1 MSSLAVPAGRSE
13 NEVTLAAALEQIAGR
28 AAELDASPRFPAGNI
43 DALRSAGVLQLAADR
58 GESTL
63 AREIELVRA
72 VARADGSTS
81 RILDGHFNG
90 VERVAMAAPGELREE
105 ELRAVGRGEL
115 VLGVWGAD
123 PSGDEGA
130 PAYLVRLDSGELVL
144 RGVKTF
150 CSGAGGI
157 DRALVVAR
165 DDDGARRLAYVDAR
179 AGLEIDRSWYRASGL
194 RSSESHRV
202 EFRDARVL
210 AVLGE
215 PDELAR
221 QPWFARDAVR
231 TAATWAGLADAIL
244 AATIAE
250 LEVLAP
256 DDVRARRVAGMRIAL
271 ATIDRWLD
279 HTGRALSA
287 GAPAAD
293 PASLALETRAAIS
306 FAARTIGHDAV
317 EACGSRALSRGGTLD
332 RSRRDLEIFL
342 LQHRLDPKLV
352 ELGHM
357 TLGEGSP

>member
-1 MSSLAVPAGRSE
+1 
-13 NEVTLAAALEQIAGR
+13 
-28 AAELDASPRFPAGNI
+28 
-43 DALRSAGVLQLAADR
+43 
-58 GESTL
+58 
-63 AREIELVRA
+63 
-72 VARADGSTS
+72 
-81 RILDGHFNG
+81 
-90 VERVAMAAPGELREE
+90 
-105 ELRAVGRGEL
+105 

-123 PSGDEGA
+123 PTDDEGA
-130 PAYLVRLDSGELVL
+130 PAYLAWRDSGELVL

-157 DRALVVAR
+157 DRALVVVR
-165 DDDGARRLAYVDAR
+165 DDDGARRLAYIDAR
-179 AGLEIDRSWYRASGL
+179 AGLAIDRSWYRASGL
-194 RSSESHRV
+194 RASESHRV
-202 EFRDARVL
+202 EFRDTRVL

-215 PDELAR
+215 ADELAR

-231 TAATWAGLADAIL
+231 TAATWAGLADAIV

-279 HTGRALSA
+279 HTSRALSA
-287 GAPAAD
+287 GLPAAD

-306 FAARTIGHDAV
+306 FAARTIEHDAV
-317 EACGSRALSRGGTLD
+317 EACGSRVLSRGGTLD

-357 TLGEGSP
+357 TLGGGSL